1 MRRLIASMALA
12 LFLFGAGQVPA
23 LAHASLTGSSPTDG
37 SVVRTSP
44 KSVTLKFSE
53 AVTAQ
58 TIELKSNT
66 ATVATTASSKGNRIK
81 ITPQTALPRGLYA
94 ASWVVE
100 SEDSHVVNGSI
111 AFAVGV
117 VPAPKGSQLVNT
129 VPAVRTTL
137 NTQRAG
143 IAQVRFPGKKV
154 TGNVQWQHLGLQGPL
169 TWSIASSAAQGILP
183 FPGKWT
189 MQATLIDDSGAVISV
204 TGSVVIT

>member
-1 MRRLIASMALA
+1 MRRLTVSVALA
-12 LFLFGAGQVPA
+12 LLLFGAGQVPA

-37 SVVRTSP
+37 SVVRTSL
-44 KSVTLKFSE
+44 KSLTLKFSE

-66 ATVATTASSKGNRIK
+66 ATVATTVDSNGNRIK

-94 ASWVVE
+94 ASWIVE
-100 SEDSHVVNGSI
+100 SDDSHVVNGSI
-111 AFAVGV
+111 AFAVGLT
-117 VPAPKGSQLVNT
+117 PTPKGSQLVNT

-154 TGNVQWQHLGLQGPL
+154 TGNVQWQHLRLQGPL
-169 TWSIASSAAQGILP
+169 SWSIAGSAAQGILP